1 MFQDGRLF
9 YNRKST
15 DAAKRNLLHMERI
28 DERMMSY
35 TSLEEEKG
43 RAQTTL
49 LQAKLR
55 SPLPRQTDLSRL
67 RLMAQL
73 APASGGSV
81 TLVSAPPGFG
91 KTTLAATWAA
101 RHRDRVA
108 WLSLDEGDNDP
119 VRFWR
124 YVIAALRTV
133 APEVGETMWEMVER
147 GPPDWEEAVAT
158 LLNELGTAVSRPAPI
173 TLILD
178 DYHLINASAIHQ
190 GLSYLLHYQP
200 SNLSVI
206 LLTRADPPLALAR
219 LRVAEKLQEVRAADL
234 RFTAAETEAFFAGAL
249 DFSLSAA
256 ALATLNGHIEGW
268 GAGLQLAALALKGLD
283 RSQAEPF
290 IRSFSGAHRY
300 VLNYLLQE
308 VVGRQPAHVADFLLQ
323 TAVLPFLTAPLCA
336 AVTGFADAPQIL
348 SRLANNDLFI
358 LPLDSAGV
366 WYRYHRLFAEALRG
380 HLAQTQPDLIPE
392 LLQRAADW
400 YRAQGMSDDMPAAL
414 LAAPLPERHVLNGE
428 PIIAL
433 LDPLTERELEVLYLI
448 AEGLSNQQIADQL
461 VIGVGTVKGHINH
474 LLSKLSAQNR
484 TEAVARARRLGLL
497 MR

>member
-1 MFQDGRLF
+1 
-9 YNRKST
+9 
-15 DAAKRNLLHMERI
+15 
-28 DERMMSY
+28 MSY
-35 TSLEEEKG
+35 ASVEEEKG
-43 RAQTTL
+43 GAKATL

-55 SPLPRQTDLSRL
+55 PPLPRPTGLARP

-81 TLVSAPPGFG
+81 TLVSTPPGFG

-101 RHRDRVA
+101 RYRNRVA

-119 VRFWR
+119 ARFWR
-124 YVIAALRTV
+124 YLIAALRTV
-133 APEVGETMWEMVER
+133 APEVGETMEELLAAES
-147 GPPDWEEAVAT
+147 PPDWEEAAVT
-158 LLNELGTAVSRPAPI
+158 LLNDLGTAVSPAAPI

-206 LLTRADPPLALAR
+206 ILTRADPPLALAR

-234 RFTAAETEAFFAGAL
+234 RFTAAETEAFFAAAL

-256 ALATLNGHIEGW
+256 ALATLDGHIEGW
-268 GAGLQLAALALKGLD
+268 GAGLQLAALALKGLE
-283 RSQAEPF
+283 RSEAEPF

-348 SRLANNDLFI
+348 SRLANDDLFI

-400 YRAQGMSDDMPAAL
+400 HRAQGMSDDMPATL
-414 LAAPLPERHVLNGE
+414 LAAPLPERYVLNGE

-433 LDPLTERELEVLYLI
+433 LDPLTERELEVLCLI
-448 AEGLSNQQIADQL
+448 AEGLSNQQIADRL

-497 MR
+497 IS